1 MWAIYVAKVCMS
13 VLLQGGAAIR
23 QQSACCSILWAPA
36 PAPNSPADHAAD
48 SAQAS
53 EAVELER
60 AGNAADEAPSLLD
73 EVLSLPVAD
82 HVSPTL
88 KGEPKGDTPV
98 SLAWLSPIV
107 TTLYLALS
115 RSPV

>member
-1 MWAIYVAKVCMS
+1 M
-13 VLLQGGAAIR
+13 LLDTVGVGE
-23 QQSACCSILWAPA
+23 LPD
-36 PAPNSPADHAAD
+36 SPADHAAD

-53 EAVELER
+53 EAPDLET

-73 EVLSLPVAD
+73 EVLSLPAPD
-82 HVSPTL
+82 HASPAL
-88 KGEPKGDTPV
+88 EGQPKGDTPV

-115 RSPV
+115 RSPVWLVTA

>member
-1 MWAIYVAKVCMS
+1 M
-13 VLLQGGAAIR
+13 LLDTMGAGE
-23 QQSACCSILWAPA
+23 
-36 PAPNSPADHAAD
+36 APNSPADHAAD

-88 KGEPKGDTPV
+88 KGEPKGDTP
-98 SLAWLSPIV
+98 
-107 TTLYLALS
+107 
-115 RSPV
+115 

>member
-1 MWAIYVAKVCMS
+1 M
-13 VLLQGGAAIR
+13 LLDTMGA
-23 QQSACCSILWAPA
+23 S